1 MKRFAAA
8 VLLLWRLIVGVV
20 HAGLHISWR
29 TLHRPRAFAPGF
41 AEYRFAPM
49 GSGATTVLA
58 CLISLTP
65 GTTAVDVD
73 AAGGCIRLHLLDG
86 DAGDNAL
93 REIRAHFEDPLRV
106 LFNKEEAA

>member
-1 MKRFAAA
+1 MKRIAAA
-8 VLLLWRLIVGVV
+8 ILLLWRLNVAVA

-29 TLHRPRAFAPGF
+29 ILRRPRAFAPGF

-49 GSGATTVLA
+49 GRGATTVLA

-73 AAGGCIRLHLLDG
+73 AATGCIRLHLLDSDGG
-86 DAGDNAL
+86 DTAL

-106 LFNKEEAA
+106 LFKEERAA